1 MPLGQRGG
9 DQERLAEVAET
20 RQTVRFTGGD
30 SGATD
35 MPEPEKRS
43 PNTPTRHRRER

>member
-9 DQERLAEVAET
+9 DQERLAEVAEIWL
-20 RQTVRFTGGD
+20 TVRFTGGEP
-30 SGATD
+30 GTID